1 MTMLLPHRCF
11 ASASRGPSPAPQG
24 QGEAAGCRGSALP
37 RWRVTAA
44 TEGTDG
50 AAPQVLLSQ
59 QDTWSGDG
67 PRGSSV
73 FHGPVL
79 PLCVSV
85 SGMEMSQLCPEPR
98 LAQGRVYRGK
108 PPCSSSATAAQKQP
122 AQSCVSPP
130 RSVLLSL
137 LGCRQP
143 QQPAACP
150 GSGVHRVPRSEAE
163 RDPNPTAH
171 RGADPT

>member
-24 QGEAAGCRGSALP
+24 QGGAAGCRGSALP

-44 TEGTDG
+44 TERTDG

-98 LAQGRVYRGK
+98 LAQGHAYRGK
-108 PPCSSSATAAQKQP
+108 PPLQQLSNRSTKATSPKLREPTSLRSPEPFGVPAAPAAPAARCVPWERGSPRAAQ
-122 AQSCVSPP
+122 
-130 RSVLLSL
+130 
-137 LGCRQP
+137 
-143 QQPAACP
+143 
-150 GSGVHRVPRSEAE
+150 
-163 RDPNPTAH
+163 
-171 RGADPT
+171 